1 MKIIKIELSKNR
13 IDPLHF
19 LYFFISVEKKKTNF
33 KENNIYV
40 TCDYI

>member
-1 MKIIKIELSKNR
+1 MKIIKIELSRNR
-13 IDPLHF
+13 IDPLRL
-19 LYFFISVEKKKTNF
+19 LYFIISAEKKTNF